1 MLYYSFEMI
10 CSVEKSKVGNN
21 LIISLSISIGQKYF
35 SGIDSLFDS
44 LESHDLSLCCM
55 SLLLNLII

>member
-21 LIISLSISIGQKYF
+21 LIISLSISIGQKDF
-35 SGIDSLFDS
+35 SGVDSLLDS
-44 LESHDLSLCCM
+44 LKSLCCTF
-55 SLLLNLII
+55 LLLKMII